1 MEFFTT
7 QTPDGLK
14 SLGIGL
20 LMSSSTMGSYICSII
35 LTTVMAI
42 TSRNEEAR
50 WVPPDLNDGHLDW
63 YFFLLAALTA
73 INLVLFV
80 ICAKRY
86 NPISFENRAEN
97 MEMGT
102 QEQANEA

>member
-1 MEFFTT
+1 MADTTVYVAQMEFFAS

-20 LMSSSTMGSYICSII
+20 SMCSSAMGFCRQ
-35 LTTVMAI
+35 VMAI
-42 TSRNEEAR
+42 TSKNGKPG
-50 WVPPDLNDGHLDW
+50 WVPADLNVGHLDR

-80 ICAKRY
+80 IF
-86 NPISFENRAEN
+86 PFF
-97 MEMGT
+97 
-102 QEQANEA
+102 

>member
-1 MEFFTT
+1 MEFFAT

-20 LMSSSTMGSYICSII
+20 STSSSAMDSYICSII

-42 TSRNEEAR
+42 TSTNGEA
-50 WVPPDLNDGHLDW
+50 
-63 YFFLLAALTA
+63 AALTA

-86 NPISFENRAEN
+86 SPTSFKNRAEN